1 MSKHLFLTAFS
12 GKPMTSI
19 FYRASVPVFIRTL
32 NSLGAFFEKG
42 VAHAETANFDV
53 SVLLNA
59 RLYSDMHPFH
69 RQIKIATDTATGVV
83 ARLAGQEPPVLDHE
97 EVTVEAIKTRISAAI
112 AYLETIDAEQLD
124 GAEERTIQVTRRD
137 QTVTWLGINYFFDY
151 GLPNVFFHV
160 TTAYAILRHN
170 GVPVG
175 KRDFLGV

>member
-1 MSKHLFLTAFS
+1 MSST
-12 GKPMTSI
+12 

-42 VAHAETANFDV
+42 VAHAEAAKFDV
-53 SVLLNA
+53 DILLNA
-59 RLYSDMHPFH
+59 RLYPDMHPFY

-83 ARLAGQEPPVLDHE
+83 ARLAGQEPPVLGHE
-97 EVTVEAIKTRISAAI
+97 EASVEAIKTRISAAI
-112 AYLETIDAEQLD
+112 TYLETIDAAQLD
-124 GAEERTIQVTRRD
+124 GAEDRTIEITRRD
-137 QTVTWLGINYFFDY
+137 QTVTWLGINYLFDY

-175 KRDFLGV
+175 KRDFLGG

>member
-1 MSKHLFLTAFS
+1 MS
-12 GKPMTSI
+12 SI

-59 RLYSDMHPFH
+59 RLYPDMHPFH

-83 ARLAGQEPPVLDHE
+83 ARLSGQEPPLLGHE
-97 EVTVEAIKTRISAAI
+97 EVTVEAIKTRISVAI
-112 AYLETIDAEQLD
+112 AYLESIDAAQLD
-124 GAEERTIQVTRRD
+124 GAEERSIEITRRE
-137 QTVTWLGINYFFDY
+137 QTVSWLGVDYLFDY
-151 GLPNVFFHV
+151 GVPNVYFHV

-175 KRDFLGV
+175 KRDFLGG